1 MHIQIQ
7 IMLSPLESHLLY
19 PFKPVQCLKSSIVS
33 FKSQPNDML
42 CCRLSLHWIERTRL
56 EQEAFIKQENYS
68 NDPSFQIVKEAALS
82 SNRRVEKNEAFKFLS
97 PTTTTSTHP
106 QEQPGAF
113 ISVQHGFKLQTTR
126 VSRLRVDKRGQ
137 VVRLVSQPLRPD
149 KYARRPLF

>member
-1 MHIQIQ
+1 
-7 IMLSPLESHLLY
+7 ML
-19 PFKPVQCLKSSIVS
+19 F
-33 FKSQPNDML
+33 
-42 CCRLSLHWIERTRL
+42 CRLSVHWIERTRL

-82 SNRRVEKNEAFKFLS
+82 SNRRVKKNEAFKFLS

-149 KYARRPLF
+149 KYARRPLFQPSAAKPGRSGNRGSGRVWRGQCQ